1 MTQEEIIKKYDLKL
15 LLLFGSRARGD
26 ARKDS
31 DTDIAFFGNKRLDLK
46 EKSMLMMDL
55 TSFLRTDKIDIVDLR
70 EASPLIFYAITRD
83 GKILYAHDMMFFY
96 EIRTYAYKRYIE
108 TVPIYEDMFKQIKKR
123 LAIL

>member
-55 TSFLRTDKIDIVDLR
+55 TSF
-70 EASPLIFYAITRD
+70 
-83 GKILYAHDMMFFY
+83 
-96 EIRTYAYKRYIE
+96 
-108 TVPIYEDMFKQIKKR
+108 
-123 LAIL
+123 